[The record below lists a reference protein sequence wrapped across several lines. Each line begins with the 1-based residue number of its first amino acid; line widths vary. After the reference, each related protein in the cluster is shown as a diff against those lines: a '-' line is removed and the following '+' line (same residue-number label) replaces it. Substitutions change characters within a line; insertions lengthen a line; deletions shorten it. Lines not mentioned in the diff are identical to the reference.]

1 MRAAPIALITGLL
14 PLFCIHITYFIA
26 ASHGHVDWCNP
37 YWDSCTSISATGRQL
52 PEKLVFKFI
61 MIPAGLLAILFW
73 WLVQQW
79 LWQVHQRR
87 SGAMQW
93 LGSIAGLFLILYVV
107 ALGEGRDYQ
116 QVRRTGIVLFFS
128 LTFLAQLLFLY
139 QLGRAGER
147 VTPLQRNIFGW
158 QKAMAATLL
167 GIGITTVI
175 LDLTY
180 SDYDSIEDAFE
191 WVMMLFIVA
200 QFCSHYWL
208 WRESDVRVEV
218 NAARKKSASPE

>member
-61 MIPAGLLAILFW
+61 MIPAGLLAIVFW
-73 WLVQQW
+73 WLVQHW
-79 LWQVHQRR
+79 LWQVHRRR

-116 QVRRTGIVLFFS
+116 TVRRIGIILFFS

-139 QLGRAGER
+139 QLGQAHNRIS
-147 VTPLQRNIFGW
+147 VLQSRICGW
-158 QKAMAATLL
+158 QKAMAAILL

-180 SDYDSIEDAFE
+180 RDYDRIEDAFE

-208 WRESDVRVEV
+208 WRERDLRVEI
-218 NAARKKSASPE
+218 RASL